1 MLKQNVKVGERLS
14 HPTNHCVATSTTVAI
29 CSIITWNM
37 VTIFAECCERS
48 RYIAAIYTVNV
59 CSASIAFFEIFTN
72 RLWSIDSLVVHGL
85 KHVVS

>member
-48 RYIAAIYTVNV
+48 RYIAAIYTV
-59 CSASIAFFEIFTN
+59 
-72 RLWSIDSLVVHGL
+72 
-85 KHVVS
+85 